1 MNAVALLKADHR
13 AILDVLEKLDKL
25 DGKPRDRMKKALV
38 EKLVRDVSM
47 HAAIEEEVFYPAVK
61 GGISGTGP
69 QVMKCLEEH
78 SIIKW
83 ELAAIS
89 AMDLGDE
96 RFAAKLAVLKDA
108 LVHHIGEEEE
118 DLFPKVRDAFGV
130 VKLNAMGR
138 ALERARKTAPTRP
151 HPRAPD
157 QPPAN
162 LVANLGASVIDR
174 ARDAGRAML
183 RKAEKR
189 AASPAPRRASTA
201 QRRGSAAKRAVPPA
215 PARRARGGLQA
226 RPAR

>member
-13 AILDVLEKLDKL
+13 AILDVLEKLDQL
-25 DGKPRDRMKKALV
+25 EGKSRDRMKKALV

-61 GGISGTGP
+61 SGISGAGP

-78 SIIKW
+78 SVIKW

-89 AMDLGDE
+89 ALHMGDE

-108 LVHHIGEEEE
+108 LVHHIEGEEE
-118 DLFPKVRDAFGV
+118 DLFPKVRETFGA

-162 LVANLGASVIDR
+162 IVANLGASVLDR

-189 AASPAPRRASTA
+189 AASPAPRRGRAA
-201 QRRGSAAKRAVPPA
+201 PGRGLTKRAAAPA
-215 PARRARGGLQA
+215 PARRVRGGAQA

>member
-13 AILDVLEKLDKL
+13 AILDVLEKLDQLEAKS
-25 DGKPRDRMKKALV
+25 RDRMKKTLI

-47 HAAIEEEVFYPAVK
+47 HVAIEEEIFYPAVK
-61 GGISGTGP
+61 SGVSGAEP

-78 SIIKW
+78 AVIKW

-89 AMDLGDE
+89 AMDMTDK

-108 LVHHIGEEEE
+108 LVHHIEEEEE
-118 DLFPKVRDAFGV
+118 DLFPKVREAFGV

-162 LVANLGASVIDR
+162 LVANLGASVLDR

-189 AASPAPRRASTA
+189 AASPAARRASPA
-201 QRRGSAAKRAVPPA
+201 QRRDGTTKRTVPHA

>member
-13 AILDVLEKLDKL
+13 AILDLLEKLNEL
-25 DGKPRDRMKKALV
+25 EGRSRDRMKKALV
-38 EKLVRDVSM
+38 EKLVHDVSM
-47 HAAIEEEVFYPAVK
+47 HAAIEEEFFYPAVK
-61 GGISGTGP
+61 SGISGTGP

-78 SIIKW
+78 SVIKW
-83 ELAAIS
+83 ELAAIA
-89 AMDLGDE
+89 AMDMSDE
-96 RFAAKLAVLKDA
+96 RFAAKVAVVKDA
-108 LVHHIGEEEE
+108 LVHHIEEEE
-118 DLFPKVRDAFGV
+118 EELFPRVREAFGV
-130 VKLNAMGR
+130 AKLNAMGR

-151 HPRAPD
+151 HPRAPN

-189 AASPAPRRASTA
+189 TATPAARRTSPA
-201 QRRGSAAKRAVPPA
+201 QRRDATTKRPAAHA

>member
-1 MNAVALLKADHR
+1 MNAVSLLKADHR
-13 AILDVLEKLDKL
+13 AILDVLEKLDEL
-25 DGKPRDRMKKALV
+25 EGKSRERVKKALV

-61 GGISGTGP
+61 SGISGTEP

-78 SIIKW
+78 SVIKW

-89 AMDLGDE
+89 AMNMSDE

-108 LVHHIGEEEE
+108 LLHHIEEEEE
-118 DLFPKVRDAFGV
+118 DLFPKVRDAFGIA
-130 VKLNAMGR
+130 KLNLMGR

-162 LVANLGASVIDR
+162 IVANLGASVIDR

-183 RKAEKR
+183 RRRAAAEKR
-189 AASPAPRRASTA
+189 TATPAPRRGRPT
-201 QRRGSAAKRAVPPA
+201 KRA
-215 PARRARGGLQA
+215 ARAGAQRARGAA
-226 RPAR
+226 RAR

>member
-1 MNAVALLKADHR
+1 MNAVSLLKADHR
-13 AILDVLEKLDKL
+13 AILDVLEKLDELESKSR
-25 DGKPRDRMKKALV
+25 GRMKKALV
-38 EKLVRDVSM
+38 EKLVREVSV
-47 HAAIEEEVFYPAVK
+47 HTAIEEEVFYPAVK
-61 GGISGTGP
+61 SGIPGTEP
-69 QVMKCLEEH
+69 QVMKSLEEH
-78 SIIKW
+78 SVVKW

-89 AMDLGDE
+89 AMNMDDE

-108 LVHHIGEEEE
+108 LVHHIEEEEE
-118 DLFPKVRDAFGV
+118 DLFPKVRDAFGIA
-130 VKLNAMGR
+130 KLNAMGR

-183 RKAEKR
+183 RRAEKR
-189 AASPAPRRASTA
+189 AASPAPRRGRPTKRVA
-201 QRRGSAAKRAVPPA
+201 QAA
-215 PARRARGGLQA
+215 PARRARGGSHA